1 MKLATRMVRLELEL
15 KNVPRHNDGRLLV
28 SDVLRWAREHPESA
42 WYKRLRF
49 DDDSALAE
57 EYRKV
62 LVRNVLQNIDIRVE
76 MPGPDDRLRSVSVTR
91 FVHLRAEPVNGEPVN
106 GERGGYHEI
115 KVVLADPVLRDE
127 MLRQARVE
135 YLSFRH
141 KYEHLKELADLFAV
155 GNTIFA

>member
-15 KNVPRHNDGRLLV
+15 KDVPRHNDGRLLV

-76 MPGPDDRLRSVSVTR
+76 VKGPEDTLRSVVVTR
-91 FVHLRAEPVNGEPVN
+91 FVPAEPVN
-106 GERGGYHEI
+106 GERGYREI
-115 KVVLADPVLRDE
+115 EAVLADPGQRDE

-135 YLSFRH
+135 YMSFRH
-141 KYEHLKELADLFAV
+141 KYEHLKELADLFTA
-155 GNTIFA
+155 GDTIFA

>member
-1 MKLATRMVRLELEL
+1 MRLATRMVRLELEL

-76 MPGPDDRLRSVSVTR
+76 MPGPDDRLRSISVTR
-91 FVHLRAEPVNGEPVN
+91 FVPGVPVD
-106 GERGGYHEI
+106 GERGYHEI
-115 KVVLADPVLRDE
+115 KAVLADPGLRDE

-135 YLSFRH
+135 YLTFRH

-155 GNTIFA
+155 GNAIFA

>member
-1 MKLATRMVRLELEL
+1 MKLAARMVRLELEL

-62 LVRNVLQNIDIRVE
+62 LIRNVLQNIDIRVE
-76 MPGPDDRLRSVSVTR
+76 APGPDDRLRSISVTR
-91 FVHLRAEPVNGEPVN
+91 FVPAEPVN
-106 GERGGYHEI
+106 GERGYHEI
-115 KVVLADPVLRDE
+115 KAVLADPVLRDE

-135 YLSFRH
+135 YLTFRH

-155 GNTIFA
+155 GNAVFA